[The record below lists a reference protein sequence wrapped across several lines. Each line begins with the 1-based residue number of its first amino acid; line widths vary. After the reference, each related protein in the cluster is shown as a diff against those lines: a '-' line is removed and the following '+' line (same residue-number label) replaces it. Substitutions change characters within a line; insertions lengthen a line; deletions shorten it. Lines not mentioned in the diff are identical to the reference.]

1 MTCIAMQPLITSC
14 CYEGMRMLH
23 AVRPAQRRRP
33 RDGAAGIRPAPEG
46 RRFKEAAAAH
56 PAATRQG
63 TVVGWPPRRCGK
75 MAGQAFLWLLYFIW
89 TPKKGTKGATCCPFH
104 QHTTAMEI
112 SGSTTTQPS
121 TTPSSSPLQ
130 FHIPDTAPDSTA
142 QPTNLLEA
150 QRDAINETEGTSE
163 ILRMEKFEFVGFVA
177 AATLETAPEQ
187 VCGVCVCLTHPRR

>member
-75 MAGQAFLWLLYFIW
+75 MAGQAFLWLLYFI
-89 TPKKGTKGATCCPFH
+89 GRA
-104 QHTTAMEI
+104 
-112 SGSTTTQPS
+112 
-121 TTPSSSPLQ
+121 SSS
-130 FHIPDTAPDSTA
+130 AEMEEKS
-142 QPTNLLEA
+142 
-150 QRDAINETEGTSE
+150 GTS
-163 ILRMEKFEFVGFVA
+163 GA
-177 AATLETAPEQ
+177 A
-187 VCGVCVCLTHPRR
+187 RRH

>member
-33 RDGAAGIRPAPEG
+33 RDGAAGIRAAPEG

-75 MAGQAFLWLLYFIW
+75 MPGQAFLCILSFIFLALMAAMASGVPRIFTSRSPRVKNMLLCHNNYY
-89 TPKKGTKGATCCPFH
+89 
-104 QHTTAMEI
+104 
-112 SGSTTTQPS
+112 
-121 TTPSSSPLQ
+121 
-130 FHIPDTAPDSTA
+130 
-142 QPTNLLEA
+142 
-150 QRDAINETEGTSE
+150 
-163 ILRMEKFEFVGFVA
+163 
-177 AATLETAPEQ
+177 
-187 VCGVCVCLTHPRR
+187 

>member
-33 RDGAAGIRPAPEG
+33 RDGAAGIRAAPEG

-75 MAGQAFLWLLYFIW
+75 MAGQAFLWLLYFIFC
-89 TPKKGTKGATCCPFH
+89 T
-104 QHTTAMEI
+104 
-112 SGSTTTQPS
+112 
-121 TTPSSSPLQ
+121 
-130 FHIPDTAPDSTA
+130 
-142 QPTNLLEA
+142 
-150 QRDAINETEGTSE
+150 
-163 ILRMEKFEFVGFVA
+163 V
-177 AATLETAPEQ
+177 
-187 VCGVCVCLTHPRR
+187 PRYTIWYI